1 MTRISTRIVVALS
14 AIALEMSVSVAGFG
28 AQAPTSKDLL
38 TSKQVKDLVAAAQTP
53 ADHVKLQKH
62 FSALAAEYDA
72 DAAEHADLAQSY
84 RKPPVGR
91 LMPGSYPKKAEH
103 CDRLTQTLRD
113 AAKEAREL
121 AAEHGQM
128 ASAK

>member
-1 MTRISTRIVVALS
+1 MTRISTRIVVAFS
-14 AIALEMSVSVAGFG
+14 AIALAASVAAFG
-28 AQAPTSKDLL
+28 AQAPKSADLL
-38 TSKQVKDLVAAAQTP
+38 PLKQVKDLVAAAQTP

-62 FSALAAEYDA
+62 FVALAAKYDA
-72 DAAEHADLAQSY
+72 EAVEHADLAQSY
-84 RKPPVGR
+84 RKPSVGR
-91 LMPGSYPKKAEH
+91 LMPGSYPKKADH

>member
-1 MTRISTRIVVALS
+1 MTTSISSRVVIAFS
-14 AIALEMSVSVAGFG
+14 AIALAMSVATAA
-28 AQAPTSKDLL
+28 AQTGKSTDLL

-62 FSALAAEYDA
+62 FLAVAAKYDA
-72 DAAEHADLAQSY
+72 EAAEHADLAQSY

-128 ASAK
+128 ATAK

>member
-1 MTRISTRIVVALS
+1 MTRISSRIVVAFS
-14 AIALEMSVSVAGFG
+14 GIALAASTAAFA
-28 AQAPTSKDLL
+28 AQAPKSTDLL
-38 TSKQVKDLVAAAQTP
+38 TSKQVKELVATAQTP

-62 FSALAAEYDA
+62 FLTLAAKYEA
-72 DAAEHADLAQSY
+72 EATEHADLAQSY
-84 RKPPVGR
+84 RKPHVGR

-121 AAEHGQM
+121 ASEHEQM
-128 ASAK
+128 ATAK

>member
-1 MTRISTRIVVALS
+1 MTRMSTRIVVAFS
-14 AIALEMSVSVAGFG
+14 AIALAASVAASA
-28 AQAPTSKDLL
+28 AQAPKSTDLL

-53 ADHVKLQKH
+53 ADHLKLQKH
-62 FSALAAEYDA
+62 FVALAANYESEAA
-72 DAAEHADLAQSY
+72 DHADLAQSY
-84 RKPPVGR
+84 RKPTVGR

-121 AAEHGQM
+121 AVEHGQ
-128 ASAK
+128 

>member
-1 MTRISTRIVVALS
+1 MTRIFTRIVVAFS
-14 AIALEMSVSVAGFG
+14 AIALAASVAAFA
-28 AQAPTSKDLL
+28 AQAPKSTDLL

-53 ADHVKLQKH
+53 GDHVKLQKH
-62 FSALAAEYDA
+62 FLALAAKYDA
-72 DAAEHADLAQSY
+72 EAAEHADLAQAY

-121 AAEHGQM
+121 ATEHGQM

>member
-1 MTRISTRIVVALS
+1 MTTFSSRIVIAFS
-14 AIALEMSVSVAGFG
+14 AIALAVSVATSA
-28 AQAPTSKDLL
+28 AQSGKSTDLL
-38 TSKQVKDLVAAAQTP
+38 PSKQVKDLVVAAQTP

-62 FSALAAEYDA
+62 FLAVAAKYDA
-72 DAAEHADLAQSY
+72 EAAEHTDLAQSY

-121 AAEHGQM
+121 ASEHGQM
-128 ASAK
+128 ATAK

>member
-1 MTRISTRIVVALS
+1 MTRFSSRIVVAFS
-14 AIALEMSVSVAGFG
+14 AIALAVAVTAFA
-28 AQAPTSKDLL
+28 AQESNSKDLL
-38 TSKQVKDLVAAAQTP
+38 PSKQVKELVASAKTP
-53 ADHVKLQKH
+53 ADHTKLQKH
-62 FSALAAEYDA
+62 FVALAAKYEA
-72 DAAEHADLAQSY
+72 EAAEHADLALTY

>member
-1 MTRISTRIVVALS
+1 MTRISTGVVGVFA
-14 AIALEMSVSVAGFG
+14 AIALAASVAAFA
-28 AQAPTSKDLL
+28 AQAPKSTDLL

-53 ADHVKLQKH
+53 ADHVTLQKH
-62 FSALAAEYDA
+62 FLALAAKYDA
-72 DAAEHADLAQSY
+72 EAAEHADLAQSY

-91 LMPGSYPKKAEH
+91 LMPGSYPKRAEH

-121 AAEHGQM
+121 AAEHGLM

>member
-1 MTRISTRIVVALS
+1 MTTSISSRVVIAFSAVAL
-14 AIALEMSVSVAGFG
+14 AMSVATAA
-28 AQAPTSKDLL
+28 AQAGKSTDLL
-38 TSKQVKDLVAAAQTP
+38 TDTQVKALVTTANTP

-62 FSALAAEYDA
+62 FLAVAARYDA
-72 DAAEHADLAQSY
+72 EAAEHADLAQSY

-103 CDRLTQTLRD
+103 CDRLTQILRD

-128 ASAK
+128 ATAK